1 MTTTKIDY
9 YDIVRKNIRKYRK
22 EKGYTIKRLAQECE
36 MSLDF
41 LSEIENEKRRKN
53 FSLET
58 LGKIAE
64 TLEIDIVKFFEIE

>member
-64 TLEIDIVKFFEIE
+64 TLEIDITKFFEK

>member
-64 TLEIDIVKFFEIE
+64 TLEIDIVKFFEK

>member
-64 TLEIDIVKFFEIE
+64 TLEIDIAKFFEK